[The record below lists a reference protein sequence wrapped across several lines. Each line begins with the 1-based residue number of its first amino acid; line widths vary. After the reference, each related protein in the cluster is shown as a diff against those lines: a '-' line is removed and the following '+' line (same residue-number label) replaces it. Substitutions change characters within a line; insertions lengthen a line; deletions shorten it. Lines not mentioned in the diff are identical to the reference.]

1 MEVVLSGGTPHQR
14 VRPFHTDDRYLDG
27 QRLGSKFCMAVRA
40 GNRVF
45 LRGQT
50 GTTLDNEFVGYGDAA
65 AQAGQAMKNVKVLL
79 AEAGASLNDICKITT
94 YISDRGY
101 REDVYQTV
109 GRHLQGVFPVG
120 TGLIV
125 DGFASPRILVEIDVD
140 AVIQD

>member
-1 MEVVLSGGTPHQR
+1 
-14 VRPFHTDDRYLDG
+14 
-27 QRLGSKFCMAVRA
+27 
-40 GNRVF
+40 
-45 LRGQT
+45 GQT

-94 YISDRGY
+94 YISDRAY